1 MRNTMSYRN
10 QERLRKQR
18 ENPETS
24 RHGLKWDD
32 DEDTSLLDKIN
43 QGLSVEDVAKEFKRT
58 AGAIKTRLIVKALT
72 YIDEHSDKSIED
84 AADEYGI
91 TVQDI
96 QEYQVNQKKRTERN
110 NNYRLASNNKAVTL
124 STFYTQV
131 MRRLDQIDS
140 KLG

>member
-1 MRNTMSYRN
+1 MRTSTNVNYRN

-24 RHGLKWDD
+24 RHGLKWDE

-43 QGLSVEDVAKEFKRT
+43 EGASIDDISKEFKRT
-58 AGAIKTRLIVKALT
+58 KGAIKTRLVLKALN
-72 YIDEHSDKSIED
+72 YIDNNSDKSIEEV
-84 AADEYGI
+84 ADEYGVS
-91 TVQDI
+91 VQDI
-96 QEYQVNQKKRTERN
+96 QDYQVKEKKRTETN
-110 NNYRLASNNKAVTL
+110 SYRQTNKVISL

-131 MRRLDQIDS
+131 MHRLDTIDS